1 VKHWAWH
8 ALPKRTAQELT
19 PTISIRPFPSNHFH
33 PPSDHFL
40 PTISIHAGSGK
51 FSGQTLTLGARG
63 DSYYEYLLK
72 QFLQVR
78 VPIILLVASPT

>member
-1 VKHWAWH
+1 MWH

-19 PTISIRPFPSNHFH
+19 PTISIQPFH

-72 QFLQVR
+72 QFLQVW
-78 VPIILLVASPT
+78 VPIILLECCFAYLVASR